1 MINIRIMS
9 EADIAFAVELSA
21 HEKWGHLPA
30 DLQRLLAFEPNG
42 CFVACDTHEAV
53 GIITSTS
60 YDDWGFLGNLI
71 VKHEKR
77 KDGIG
82 ASLMMHA
89 IEYLRTRG
97 VKCIELDG
105 VFPAVPLYRKL
116 GFRDKYL
123 SLRLYRP
130 SSESRGE
137 AISPLPATVDDVVA
151 YDRLRTGLNREKM
164 IRRFFED
171 FFESVFVASIDRV
184 TRYAI
189 VKPRAG
195 NVVAIGPFVADDCE
209 TAESLLVPIIRKY
222 SQNSIAVGLPEL
234 NREAVALYRK
244 HGFIYSEPSLRMYLG
259 VRREYEE
266 KIFAIM
272 SPEKG

>member
-1 MINIRIMS
+1 MS
-9 EADIAFAVELSA
+9 DADIPFAVDLSA

-30 DLQRLLAFEPNG
+30 DLQRLMAFEPNG

-89 IEYLRTRG
+89 IEYLRARG
-97 VKCIELDG
+97 VKCIELDA
-105 VFPAVPLYRKL
+105 VFPAVPLYRRL

-130 SSESRGE
+130 PSESGGE
-137 AISPLPATVDDVVA
+137 AISPLPEAVDAVVA
-151 YDRLRTGLNREKM
+151 YDRLRTGLNRERM
-164 IRRFFED
+164 ICHFFENLP
-171 FFESVFVASIDRV
+171 EAVFV
-184 TRYAI
+184 TRNDQIAGYAV

-195 NVVAIGPFVADDCE
+195 NVVAIGPYVADNDQI
-209 TAESLLVPIIRKY
+209 AESLLLPITNQYREKT
-222 SQNSIAVGLPEL
+222 IAVGVPQI
-234 NREAVALYRK
+234 NHAAVALYRK
-244 HGFIYSEPSLRMYLG
+244 YDFLYSEPSLRMYLG

-266 KIFAIM
+266 NIFAIM